1 MPRSAADEIV
11 WPTGGF
17 QWTPELRAKLP
28 IVRGINAPPLKAPWP
43 LVSSLVELEK
53 ALDGQ
58 FPGAKSGLSWGET
71 ETLARQY
78 ALLRHSIAC
87 AAQAEYENALA
98 VASKLQSRGIVHKF
112 ACTYLFPH
120 IEAWATEY
128 LEAGQQFEAL
138 LALNSILPLRKVLA
152 TLERY
157 TWVFSNSYYFSQF
170 SSSPI
175 YLQIHLHGE
184 QALDLLD
191 LGVRHGTMT
200 LPLYGRMHSP
210 QTIPRLVPHMEK
222 REAREA
228 LEELAKHYPAAVMKT
243 AMEHAAATRS
253 ATNDRW
259 TVRLAM
265 AHVDAQPAALAA
277 LDEASRTKFQTL
289 LAALDCKEADPA
301 QVPDLLLNPPWR
313 QKVRPPAPPKL
324 DIQAIP
330 TEERVEWSPEQ
341 RQQLSQYSPRARW
354 FQKEQPTPASI
365 LETLGIGPAARLR
378 VLGGVAVQA
387 ADIGNPT
394 YLGYVYPDL
403 LFYLPPPVALAIWNI
418 YSWPNKSDHTAPIT
432 ALLAKHG
439 TAAIPGLLSYT
450 SAYPEQ
456 GLEIAAPIDT
466 PRLVPIALHA
476 LNRSKKAKA
485 AAIAW
490 IRAHLGTVANTILPL
505 ALGADKAA
513 AQDARVGLYWLAESG
528 LDEAVKKVAA
538 QYGETVI
545 AGLRSLNP
553 LNLLPSKTPKL
564 PTFFVPGSFTRPRLL
579 SGAALPLAAVE
590 NIGVMLAISKVETP
604 YAGLKTVREACNPDS
619 LAEFAWD
626 LFQAWTEAGSPA
638 KEGWAF
644 LALGLLGNDETAHRL
659 VPKIREWPGESAH
672 ARAVL
677 GLDLLAAIGTDV
689 ALMHLNA
696 IASKSKHKP
705 LQERA
710 KEKIALV
717 AEARGFTSEEL
728 ADRLVPDLGLDETG
742 TLALDFGPR
751 KFFVAFDETLKPYVK
766 DAQGTRLKDLPKPVK
781 TDDSALAESAVE
793 TYKRLKKDAKATAS
807 LQLLRLE
814 MSMITRRRWPVLEF
828 KRFFLQQPLLRYMA
842 ARLVWGVYSDGAAVQ
857 TFRICE
863 DWTLADQNDVTYV
876 LPDEATVG
884 ITHVLEMPSTAVTA
898 FAQIFADYEI
908 LQPFR
913 QLGRETYTLT
923 ADELNAT
930 AITRYKDKVVSTGSV
945 LGLANR
951 GWQRGQAQDAGWVGE
966 FNKRV
971 GPDWQVD
978 LRLDPGAAV
987 GDLTLNPNQKL
998 PQIVL
1003 RKRGT
1008 WDDTGLL
1015 PFSRLDPIL
1024 ISEVLRDVELLAPV
1038 KT

>member
-313 QKVRPPAPPKL
+313 QKVRPPAPPRS
-324 DIQAIP
+324 IRSQAHHF
-330 TEERVEWSPEQ
+330 VFVLQ
-341 RQQLSQYSPRARW
+341 RDHSQQSRDQRIHSADR
-354 FQKEQPTPASI
+354 I
-365 LETLGIGPAARLR
+365 
-378 VLGGVAVQA
+378 VL
-387 ADIGNPT
+387 
-394 YLGYVYPDL
+394 
-403 LFYLPPPVALAIWNI
+403 
-418 YSWPNKSDHTAPIT
+418 
-432 ALLAKHG
+432 
-439 TAAIPGLLSYT
+439 
-450 SAYPEQ
+450 
-456 GLEIAAPIDT
+456 
-466 PRLVPIALHA
+466 
-476 LNRSKKAKA
+476 
-485 AAIAW
+485 
-490 IRAHLGTVANTILPL
+490 AHLGQSGEAPAFTNADGRRQTVTRAVAGEHQCLFIRRSCRGVICRGRVRLMMFHRGKLTALDADGTQMRGSLRRPAPL
-505 ALGADKAA
+505 V
-513 AQDARVGLYWLAESG
+513 Q
-528 LDEAVKKVAA
+528 AVK
-538 QYGETVI
+538 
-545 AGLRSLNP
+545 RR
-553 LNLLPSKTPKL
+553 
-564 PTFFVPGSFTRPRLL
+564 TFR
-579 SGAALPLAAVE
+579 
-590 NIGVMLAISKVETP
+590 
-604 YAGLKTVREACNPDS
+604 
-619 LAEFAWD
+619 
-626 LFQAWTEAGSPA
+626 
-638 KEGWAF
+638 
-644 LALGLLGNDETAHRL
+644 
-659 VPKIREWPGESAH
+659 
-672 ARAVL
+672 
-677 GLDLLAAIGTDV
+677 
-689 ALMHLNA
+689 
-696 IASKSKHKP
+696 
-705 LQERA
+705 
-710 KEKIALV
+710 
-717 AEARGFTSEEL
+717 
-728 ADRLVPDLGLDETG
+728 
-742 TLALDFGPR
+742 
-751 KFFVAFDETLKPYVK
+751 
-766 DAQGTRLKDLPKPVK
+766 
-781 TDDSALAESAVE
+781 
-793 TYKRLKKDAKATAS
+793 
-807 LQLLRLE
+807 
-814 MSMITRRRWPVLEF
+814 
-828 KRFFLQQPLLRYMA
+828 PLLQA
-842 ARLVWGVYSDGAAVQ
+842 
-857 TFRICE
+857 
-863 DWTLADQNDVTYV
+863 
-876 LPDEATVG
+876 
-884 ITHVLEMPSTAVTA
+884 
-898 FAQIFADYEI
+898 
-908 LQPFR
+908 
-913 QLGRETYTLT
+913 GR
-923 ADELNAT
+923 
-930 AITRYKDKVVSTGSV
+930 
-945 LGLANR
+945 
-951 GWQRGQAQDAGWVGE
+951 
-966 FNKRV
+966 
-971 GPDWQVD
+971 
-978 LRLDPGAAV
+978 
-987 GDLTLNPNQKL
+987 
-998 PQIVL
+998 
-1003 RKRGT
+1003 
-1008 WDDTGLL
+1008 
-1015 PFSRLDPIL
+1015 
-1024 ISEVLRDVELLAPV
+1024 
-1038 KT
+1038 